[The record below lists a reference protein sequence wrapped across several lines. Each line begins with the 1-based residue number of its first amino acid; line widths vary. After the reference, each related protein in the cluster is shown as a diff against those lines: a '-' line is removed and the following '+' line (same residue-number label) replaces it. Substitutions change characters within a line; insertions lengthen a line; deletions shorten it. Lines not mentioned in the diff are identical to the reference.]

1 MDYRLLL
8 DWIDMP
14 GDHFSVDQELEFSA
28 DVLADPAKAH
38 LSFRNV
44 AVSSA
49 CCASDPRIGQWLV
62 EERFLDRGYSPK
74 PAGNEFEPAVAR
86 YGMILADL
94 KLLSLP
100 GRR

>member
-14 GDHFSVDQELEFSA
+14 GDHFSIDQELEFST
-28 DVLADPAKAH
+28 DILADPAKTH
-38 LSFRNV
+38 LSLGNI

-62 EERFLDRGYSPK
+62 EERFLDRLFHQ
-74 PAGNEFEPAVAR
+74 N
-86 YGMILADL
+86 
-94 KLLSLP
+94 
-100 GRR
+100 RRETNLNPPWLDMERS